1 MNTAVPLVVILGPTA
16 AGKSALAIEVA
27 RRWGGEVVCCDSTQI
42 YRQFDIGT
50 AKVRP
55 EEQRDVRHHLMDLA
69 EPGEV
74 FTAGDY
80 RRAAL
85 DVLADLRRRGRL
97 PVFTVGTGLYLRA
110 LLEGLADAPE
120 RSEDLRE
127 RLRRRAAVRGPEYIH
142 RLLGRLDPESA
153 RRIAPRDT
161 AKAIRAIEV
170 SVKAGRPMSEVL
182 RRPRSRLE
190 GYAPVKIGL
199 APPRA
204 ALYERIERRTRA
216 MLEAGWPDEVRGLV
230 ARSIP
235 ADAKPFQFIGY
246 SELRAHLTG
255 VVTVDTAVHAIQQAT
270 RRYAKRQLTWFRREP
285 DVEWFEG
292 FGNEPLIQE
301 RVFAELGSRLTRSAT
316 QT

>member
-1 MNTAVPLVVILGPTA
+1 
-16 AGKSALAIEVA
+16 
-27 RRWGGEVVCCDSTQI
+27 
-42 YRQFDIGT
+42 
-50 AKVRP
+50 
-55 EEQRDVRHHLMDLA
+55 
-69 EPGEV
+69 
-74 FTAGDY
+74 
-80 RRAAL
+80 
-85 DVLADLRRRGRL
+85 
-97 PVFTVGTGLYLRA
+97 
-110 LLEGLADAPE
+110 
-120 RSEDLRE
+120 
-127 RLRRRAAVRGPEYIH
+127 
-142 RLLGRLDPESA
+142 
-153 RRIAPRDT
+153 
-161 AKAIRAIEV
+161 
-170 SVKAGRPMSEVL
+170 VKAGRPMSEVL

-216 MLEAGWPDEVRGLV
+216 MLEAGWLDEVRGLV
-230 ARSIP
+230 ARGIP